1 MENGIA
7 ITAKNISKTFHI
19 SEDSHNTVKHRLFNL
34 FNPPR
39 RKDVLALKSTS
50 LEIKKG
56 ECIGLIGRNG
66 CGKTTLTKVLA
77 GVYPTDTGQIKINGS
92 TMLMNLGIGMSHELT
107 ARENI
112 YVSGSVL
119 GLKIK
124 EVDKLFD
131 AIVDF
136 AEIKDFIDTKVKFFS
151 SGMMARLAFSIAVN
165 AGADIMF
172 LDEIFSVGDM
182 KFQEKAVKVFEGSWI
197 RGKTVVLVSHG
208 MEVIRKYCNRSAFMK
223 HGQIEFFGDTD
234 KAIELYN
241 KAREEL
247 RKDSLWTTSYIT
259 ICNKLVNVYL
269 GIRQYQ
275 KAESIILEVKEI
287 REKIFGK
294 EHPEYAKSC
303 SILAFVYWSMGQ
315 YDKAEPLYLE
325 AKQIREKVQ
334 GKEHPDYATACDNL
348 AILYWSKG
356 EYDKAEP
363 LYLESKQIREKVL
376 GKEHPD
382 YAKTCKNLG
391 G

>member
-7 ITAKNISKTFHI
+7 ITASNISKTFHI

-39 RKDVLALKSTS
+39 RKDILALKSTS
-50 LEIKKG
+50 LEINKG

-92 TMLMNLGIGMSHELT
+92 TMLMNLGVGMSHELT

-182 KFQEKAVKVFEGSWI
+182 KFQEKAIKIFESSWI
-197 RGKTVVLVSHG
+197 QGKTVVLVSHG

-223 HGQIEFFGDTD
+223 YGQIEFFGDTE
-234 KAIELYN
+234 KAIELY
-241 KAREEL
+241 KA
-247 RKDSLWTTSYIT
+247 
-259 ICNKLVNVYL
+259 
-269 GIRQYQ
+269 
-275 KAESIILEVKEI
+275 
-287 REKIFGK
+287 
-294 EHPEYAKSC
+294 
-303 SILAFVYWSMGQ
+303 
-315 YDKAEPLYLE
+315 
-325 AKQIREKVQ
+325 
-334 GKEHPDYATACDNL
+334 DN
-348 AILYWSKG
+348 
-356 EYDKAEP
+356 
-363 LYLESKQIREKVL
+363 Q
-376 GKEHPD
+376 
-382 YAKTCKNLG
+382 
-391 G
+391 

>member
-92 TMLMNLGIGMSHELT
+92 TMLMNLGVGMSHELT

-136 AEIKDFIDTKVKFFS
+136 AEIRDFIDTKVKFFS

-234 KAIELYN
+234 KAIELY
-241 KAREEL
+241 KA
-247 RKDSLWTTSYIT
+247 
-259 ICNKLVNVYL
+259 
-269 GIRQYQ
+269 
-275 KAESIILEVKEI
+275 
-287 REKIFGK
+287 
-294 EHPEYAKSC
+294 
-303 SILAFVYWSMGQ
+303 
-315 YDKAEPLYLE
+315 
-325 AKQIREKVQ
+325 
-334 GKEHPDYATACDNL
+334 DN
-348 AILYWSKG
+348 
-356 EYDKAEP
+356 
-363 LYLESKQIREKVL
+363 Q
-376 GKEHPD
+376 
-382 YAKTCKNLG
+382 
-391 G
+391 